1 LDPPELAAVIGLVTL
16 VAACGGESKAPI
28 LFEPRGCTELGC
40 ENGVN
45 VDFTFRERGRYVF
58 VATVDGAT
66 TTCRATLPLPKA
78 FFEAC
83 DRSEVF
89 LGLVGAQLPADQQS
103 IEGLKL
109 PAATNATSITV
120 EATRDGISIGQ
131 KTFKP
136 PYDVRPG
143 PNGPDCE
150 PKECKLAQ
158 TTFP

>member
-1 LDPPELAAVIGLVTL
+1 MIAL
-16 VAACGGESKAPI
+16 VAACGGESKSPVPGV
-28 LFEPRGCTELGC
+28 EQRGCTELGC

-45 VDFTFRERGRYVF
+45 VDFTFRERGSYVF
-58 VATVDGAT
+58 VVTVDGSK
-66 TTCRATLPLPKA
+66 TTCRATLPLSKDLVTP
-78 FFEAC
+78 C

-89 LGLVGAQLPADQQS
+89 LGLIGSQLPADQQS
-103 IEGLKL
+103 IDGLKL
-109 PAATNATSITV
+109 PAATNASSITV
-120 EATRDGISIGQ
+120 EATRDAISIGQ

-150 PKECKLAQ
+150 PKECKLAR